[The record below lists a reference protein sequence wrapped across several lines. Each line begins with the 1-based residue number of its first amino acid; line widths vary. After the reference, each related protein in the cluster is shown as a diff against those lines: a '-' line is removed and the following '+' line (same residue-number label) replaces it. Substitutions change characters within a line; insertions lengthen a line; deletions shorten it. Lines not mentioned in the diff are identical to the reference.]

1 MKLDR
6 IDQRIL
12 KVMQSNGRIANLE
25 LADQVGLSPTP
36 CARRVRALEESG
48 VIERHVTLLNQQR
61 LGLNITAMIGITM
74 DRHTPERFEGFE
86 REVRRFPEVVEC
98 SIVTGQTA
106 DYLLRAVLPDMT
118 YYEEF
123 LLGRLTRIEGVT
135 GVHSSFVLRK
145 IIAKTELPLDHI
157 GTNRKD

>member
-1 MKLDR
+1 
-6 IDQRIL
+6 
-12 KVMQSNGRIANLE
+12 
-25 LADQVGLSPTP
+25 
-36 CARRVRALEESG
+36 
-48 VIERHVTLLNQQR
+48 
-61 LGLNITAMIGITM
+61 
-74 DRHTPERFEGFE
+74 
-86 REVRRFPEVVEC
+86 
-98 SIVTGQTA
+98 
-106 DYLLRAVLPDMT
+106 MT

>member
-12 KVMQSNGRIANLE
+12 KVMQTNGRITNLE

-106 DYLLRAVLPDMT
+106 DYLLKAVLPDMT

-145 IIAKTELPLDHI
+145 IIAKTALPLDHI

>member
-12 KVMQSNGRIANLE
+12 KVMQTNGRITNLE